1 MVVAMIMVVLEV
13 LVIHSTR
20 YGFYRISALG
30 IKRISAL
37 GFKRISAPS
46 FSYSWQ
52 FQLWICLQQVDQ
64 PWFSTREKIRDLMS
78 PSLSVS
84 FGWPTQKVKNE
95 PSEFTRRVQT
105 PIGYQ
110 PTLFSTIPILY
121 TLFLFIFTD
130 LLNVISIME
139 FQLTFDVK
147 WV

>member
-52 FQLWICLQQVDQ
+52 FQLWIYLQQVDQ
-64 PWFSTREKIRDLMS
+64 PWFSTREKIRDL
-78 PSLSVS
+78 
-84 FGWPTQKVKNE
+84 NNN
-95 PSEFTRRVQT
+95 
-105 PIGYQ
+105 
-110 PTLFSTIPILY
+110 TLLKQVEMKKI
-121 TLFLFIFTD
+121 
-130 LLNVISIME
+130 
-139 FQLTFDVK
+139 
-147 WV
+147 